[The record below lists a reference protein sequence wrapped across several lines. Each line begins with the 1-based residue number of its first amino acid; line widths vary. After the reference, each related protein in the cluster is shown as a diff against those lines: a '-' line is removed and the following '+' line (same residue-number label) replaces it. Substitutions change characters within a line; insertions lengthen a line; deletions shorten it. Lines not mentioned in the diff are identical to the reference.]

1 MEEFK
6 AKERLNTFLSA
17 VETVLGKKD
26 KIVLVIDGLEIKIRI
41 HK

>member
-1 MEEFK
+1 MEKFK

-17 VETVLGKKD
+17 AEIVFGKKD
-26 KIVLVIDGLEIKIRI
+26 KIVLVIDGLEIEIRI